1 MEIGRVDMFE
11 KYIDDLSDKKTLD
24 KLLNDLGYDKGRE
37 TSERHRVH
45 SSVERGNAKDQG
57 DQLQGS
63 LQDTDEENVDLRFR
77 SEVVKTTRRLASLR
91 DFYTLRQPP
100 YTPAGA
106 LLGGPAAFPRLARG
120 YKVVK

>member
-24 KLLNDLGYDKGRE
+24 KLLNNLGYDKGRE
-37 TSERHRVH
+37 NSTRRRIYPSIEGRN
-45 SSVERGNAKDQG
+45 SQDQG

-77 SEVVKTTRRLASLR
+77 SEAVKATRRLASLR

-100 YTPAGA
+100 YTP
-106 LLGGPAAFPRLARG
+106 R
-120 YKVVK
+120 

>member
-24 KLLNDLGYDKGRE
+24 KLLNNLGYDKGRE
-37 TSERHRVH
+37 NSTRRRIYPSIEGRN
-45 SSVERGNAKDQG
+45 SQDQG

-77 SEVVKTTRRLASLR
+77 SEAVKATRRVPTGLLHAAPPPFHAS
-91 DFYTLRQPP
+91 Q
-100 YTPAGA
+100 GA
-106 LLGGPAAFPRLARG
+106 IKLL
-120 YKVVK
+120 K

>member
-37 TSERHRVH
+37 NSTRRRIYPSIEGRN
-45 SSVERGNAKDQG
+45 SQDQG

-63 LQDTDEENVDLRFR
+63 LQDTDEENVGHCFGNGTSGGITSVGADSGLKPTGSVFKFR
-77 SEVVKTTRRLASLR
+77 EL
-91 DFYTLRQPP
+91 
-100 YTPAGA
+100 
-106 LLGGPAAFPRLARG
+106 
-120 YKVVK
+120 

>member
-24 KLLNDLGYDKGRE
+24 KLLNDLDYDRGRE
-37 TSERHRVH
+37 TAERNRVH
-45 SSVERGNAKDQG
+45 SSVERGNAKVPLDR
-57 DQLQGS
+57 LQGS
-63 LQDTDEENVDLRFR
+63 LQNPDEENVDLRFR

-100 YTPAGA
+100 YTPRRG
-106 LLGGPAAFPRLARG
+106 LTRRPRRLSTPRKG
-120 YKVVK
+120 L